1 MQLEHQ
7 RTPCRLAKRA
17 PINPL
22 FLVAMSNAGGE
33 GKTLLALL
41 LAALMCLEE
50 EAVRVFDADVGNWSI
65 RQQANDAKTIGWG
78 VQVVL
83 ADHVADAAKDMHA
96 VLDLG
101 ANALASAT
109 EITNL
114 VPELRKVFEE
124 RGYRTIAFIPVST
137 NKTGAVGAAL
147 KLAES
152 QKLTGFTKIFVRV
165 NRDGS
170 ASFDEGLEAQ
180 DVIDLGHLKTGFQQY
195 FRGPGDGLVN
205 AILDPPADYR
215 EAALHVAEWM
225 REFAEQDQISALFPR
240 ALDVLRSLAKP
251 SCKLRMTVPNLY
263 QAKDESLAF
272 IGRQTKILNLLD
284 RHGWTPEGLR
294 MTAQS
299 IGNGE

>member
-17 PINPL
+17 PVNPL

-41 LAALMCLEE
+41 LAALMRLEE
-50 EAVRVFDADVGNWSI
+50 EAVQVFDADVGNWSI
-65 RQQANDAKTIGWG
+65 KQQANDAKTIGWG

-83 ADHVADAAKDMHA
+83 ADPIADSAKDMHA

-170 ASFDEGLEAQ
+170 ASFDEGIEAQ
-180 DVIDLGHLKTGFQQY
+180 DVIDLGHLNTGFQQY

-205 AILDPPADYR
+205 AILDPPAGFR

-225 REFAEQDQISALFPR
+225 REFAEQDQISTLFPR
-240 ALDVLRSLAKP
+240 ALDVLRSLPKP
-251 SCKLRMTVPNLY
+251 SHKLRMTVPNLFH
-263 QAKDESLAF
+263 AKDESLAF
-272 IGRQTKILNLLD
+272 NGRRTKIMNLLD

-294 MTAQS
+294 MTAES
-299 IGNGE
+299 IGIGE